1 MGSSPTLPTNSDIIF
16 QEDNMFNR
24 EEDVAKV
31 EEQTEVVVAEDATAS
46 VEVIE
51 AVPAAVE
58 ETIVVEKP
66 VVEKQA
72 EKPAARSSSD
82 SKKYP
87 GLATLRV
94 GQQNESVR
102 KVQKELSSR
111 GFAVNT
117 NGVYDRATENA
128 VASFCKT
135 KGITVDGTSVGP
147 RTWNHLFG

>member
-1 MGSSPTLPTNSDIIF
+1 
-16 QEDNMFNR
+16 MFNR

-66 VVEKQA
+66 VVEKPVVEKQA

-82 SKKYP
+82 SKKYT